1 MREYIGTQALLIA
14 ILLIILFHIHLHGLD
29 YYSRKKL

>member
-1 MREYIGTQALLIA
+1 MREYIGVRALLIA
-14 ILLIILFHIHLHGLD
+14 LLLIKLFQIHFHGLD

>member
-1 MREYIGTQALLIA
+1 MHQYIGARALLIA
-14 ILLIILFHIHLHGLD
+14 VLLIKLFQIHLHGLD